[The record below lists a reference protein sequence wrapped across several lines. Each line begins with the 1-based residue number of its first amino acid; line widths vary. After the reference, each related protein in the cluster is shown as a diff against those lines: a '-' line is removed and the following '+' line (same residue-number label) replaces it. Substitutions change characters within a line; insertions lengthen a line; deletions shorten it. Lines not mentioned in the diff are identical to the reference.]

1 MILDTNALSALFK
14 KEPGIE
20 AYLKDADQ
28 LYVPVIV
35 IGEYLFGLQV
45 FSRAGELKKLL
56 TDFLRASRV
65 LSLTVGTADFYA
77 DIRGELKRAGT
88 PIPENDIW
96 IAALVRE
103 YALPIL
109 SRDVH
114 FDYVKGVERLSW

>member
-14 KEPGIE
+14 KESGIE

-35 IGEYLFGLQV
+35 IGEYLFGLQAS
-45 FSRAGELKKLL
+45 SRAGELKKLL
-56 TDFLRASRV
+56 TDFLRTSRV
-65 LSLTVGTADFYA
+65 LSLNGGTADFYG

-114 FDYVKGVERLSW
+114 FDYVKGVERLGW

>member
-20 AYLKDADQ
+20 DYLKGADQ

-35 IGEYLFGLQV
+35 IGEYLFGLQA
-45 FSRAGELKKLL
+45 SSKTGELKKLL
-56 TDFLRASRV
+56 TDFLRTSRV
-65 LSLTVGTADFYA
+65 ISLNGGTADFYA

-103 YALPIL
+103 YGLPIL
-109 SRDVH
+109 SRDMH

>member
-14 KEPGIE
+14 KEPGLKH
-20 AYLKDADQ
+20 YLRNADQ

-35 IGEYLFGLQV
+35 LGEYLFGLQA
-45 FSRAGELKKLL
+45 SSKAGELKKLL
-56 TDFLRASRV
+56 TDFLTTTQV
-65 LSLTVGTADFYA
+65 LPLNTETAAFYA

-103 YALPIL
+103 YSLPIL
-109 SRDVH
+109 SRDLH
-114 FDYVKGVERLSW
+114 FDYVKGIERFGW